1 MDEPRTIVSRLHEY
15 ASKRPNDVAV
25 TFLEDGEQ
33 LEASLTYAELHASAM
48 RVSGALRALARP
60 GDRVILGYPNGL
72 EFMRAFFACQYA
84 GLIPVPIAP
93 PRRRGRTGDVERME
107 GIIRNAQP
115 TVLLTLEKIRAKLRE
130 GASSDAT
137 AVLPWTTLEEMESA
151 APDHS
156 AALPT
161 MDAVAFL
168 QYTSGSTSDPR
179 GVVVTHGSLVAN
191 ITAVSKA
198 MNVDEDA
205 RLLCWLPL
213 HHDMGLIGIA
223 LHAILKGAPLV
234 LMTAAHFIQRPFRW
248 VAAMSRHR
256 ATFSGA
262 PNFAYELC
270 VQRSTATERHGL
282 DLSNWKTAF
291 NGAEPV
297 RAQTLRAFA
306 DAFGPSG
313 FREGAFFPCYGLA
326 EATLYVSGTR
336 FEPDVTVTSFDAQS
350 LERGR
355 ATAPVGQGVELV
367 SCGRSPPQHHT
378 RIVDPQTGLALP
390 DGEVGE
396 IWAGGPSIARGYWN
410 SEAAAAATF
419 VGRPGDPAGV
429 LLRTG
434 DLGVI
439 RDGEL
444 FVTGRLKDLLIVRG
458 RNVYPQDV
466 EGTVASC
473 CDALLSGGGASFQD
487 DRAGPECIV
496 IVQELRSGLH
506 VETRTLMRDIV
517 STLVAVHDI
526 HPERI
531 VLIGAG
537 CLPKTSSGKVRRRA
551 TREALNAGQL
561 PIIAE
566 YRRAASAGG
575 SGESLQR

>member
-1 MDEPRTIVSRLHEY
+1 MDEPRTIVSSLRDS
-15 ASKRPNDVAV
+15 ASERPNAVAV
-25 TFLEDGEQ
+25 TFLEDGER
-33 LEASLTYAELHASAM
+33 LEASLTYAQLHASAL
-48 RVSGALRALARP
+48 RICGGLRARARP

-72 EFMRAFFACQYA
+72 EFIRAFFACQYA

-93 PRRRGRTGDVERME
+93 PRRGGRTGDLERME

-115 TVLLTLEKIRAKLRE
+115 TVLLTSERIRTKLRE
-130 GASSDAT
+130 GTSSNAA
-137 AVLPWTTLEEMESA
+137 AVLPWLTLEEMESA
-151 APDHS
+151 EPEHRV
-156 AALPT
+156 ALPT
-161 MDAVAFL
+161 ANTVAFL

-179 GVVVTHGSLVAN
+179 GVVVTHGGLVAN
-191 ITAVSKA
+191 ITAIGNA
-198 MNVDEDA
+198 MNVDGDA

-223 LHAILKGAPLV
+223 LHAILRGAPLV
-234 LMTAAHFIQRPFRW
+234 LMSAAHFIQRPFRW

-270 VQRSTATERHGL
+270 VQRSTAPERHDL
-282 DLSNWKTAF
+282 DLSHWQTAF

-313 FREGAFFPCYGLA
+313 FRERAFFPCYGLA

-355 ATAPVGQGVELV
+355 AAAPAGPGVELV
-367 SCGRSPPQHHT
+367 SCGRSPPEHYT
-378 RIVDPQTGLALP
+378 RIMDPQTGLPLP

-396 IWAGGPSIARGYWN
+396 IWAGGPSIARGYWH

-419 VGRPGDPAGV
+419 VGRPEDPAGV
-429 LLRTG
+429 RLRTG

-439 RDGEL
+439 RDGAL

-473 CDALLSGGGASFQD
+473 GDALLLGGGASFQD
-487 DRAGPECIV
+487 EGAGPECIV
-496 IVQELRSGLH
+496 IVQELRTGMH
-506 VETRTLMRDIV
+506 VETRTLLRDIV
-517 STLVAVHDI
+517 ATLVAVHDI

-537 CLPKTSSGKVRRRA
+537 RLPKTSSGKVRRRA
-551 TREALNAGQL
+551 TRDALNAGQL

-566 YRRAASAGG
+566 YRRAASARGA
-575 SGESLQR
+575 GESLQR